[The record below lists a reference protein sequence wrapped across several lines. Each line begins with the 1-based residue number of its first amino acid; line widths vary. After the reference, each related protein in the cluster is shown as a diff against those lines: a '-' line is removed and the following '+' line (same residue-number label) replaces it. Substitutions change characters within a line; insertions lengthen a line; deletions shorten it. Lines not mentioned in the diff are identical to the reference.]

1 MPSSSSSSSAA
12 TASLTASSSEK
23 TITDPAAVVD
33 LQPGHTVEFGTSR
46 IYSGRVLE
54 MQQLGYFGNG
64 VGRALGA
71 EDVPEPEGELV
82 VFEAFLPLDFVCR
95 HIGL

>member
-1 MPSSSSSSSAA
+1 
-12 TASLTASSSEK
+12 
-23 TITDPAAVVD
+23 VD